1 MFVSLSYALFLSTIC
16 NTFEKLSRLGAYF
29 MAIDKKTIFLEL
41 LPPMLSKKTGV
52 PSVATTIGAAA
63 AAATMLFMAP
73 VLLVQGAFAAPT
85 LQGPI
90 TCSIVEKNQLRCTA
104 DISGLGGAKTA
115 TATLTATATAT
126 TGCATPSSGSN
137 QPQGLQRTAI
147 TVTDTQ
153 TVNVEG
159 GRATFDLTTRP
170 LNAEELRTCPDGM
183 TPTIVCVTFSN
194 ISIAVVPNSGPSRT
208 FNVAGSLSNC

>member
-1 MFVSLSYALFLSTIC
+1 MTGNV
-16 NTFEKLSRLGAYF
+16 
-29 MAIDKKTIFLEL
+29 KKIGIPT
-41 LPPMLSKKTGV
+41 TG
-52 PSVATTIGAAA
+52 IGAAI
-63 AAATMLFMAP
+63 
-73 VLLVQGAFAAPT
+73 LLVAPMLLQGAFAAPT
-85 LQGPI
+85 LHGPI
-90 TCSIVEKNQLRCTA
+90 ACSVTSANALECKLNV
-104 DISGLGGAKTA
+104 SGLGQATTA
-115 TATLTATATAT
+115 TATLTATATVT
-126 TGCATPSSGSN
+126 TGCATPSASN

-159 GRATFDLTTRP
+159 GRATFDLTTQP

-208 FNVAGSLSNC
+208 FPVSGTFSNCSASA